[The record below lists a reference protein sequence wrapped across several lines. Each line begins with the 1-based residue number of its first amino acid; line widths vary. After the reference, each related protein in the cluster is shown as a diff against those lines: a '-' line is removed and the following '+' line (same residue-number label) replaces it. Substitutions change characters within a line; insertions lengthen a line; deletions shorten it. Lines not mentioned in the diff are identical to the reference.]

1 MRTVVLLINIDIRHN
16 MLDAVIF
23 MNIFTVHFKIEAIG
37 EVKFVLLICNV
48 GISLSMASSLLF
60 SWSNL

>member
-1 MRTVVLLINIDIRHN
+1 